1 MPIFIGLLLGV
12 AFIIGGLAGEAY
24 QKDQIG
30 NACLTKKEIEIRGHI
45 FKCERTK
52 IKEGL

>member
-1 MPIFIGLLLGV
+1 MPIFIVLLLGV
-12 AFIIGGLAGEAY
+12 AFITGTAVGEAY
-24 QKDQIG
+24 QEDRIG